1 MVFLLFL
8 IFFCIQGCT
17 ALFGAGVLLYKEGN
31 LKTSYAAS
39 YSQTWNAV
47 VHTMGD
53 MKLKIID
60 TKRDATK
67 GVIEAEKTEG
77 TKVNITVKPSNPDVT
92 SVEIRVGALGD
103 EKTSRAIEHRIRA
116 HLRE

>member
-8 IFFCIQGCT
+8 ILFWIQGCT

-39 YSQTWNAV
+39 YDQTWNAA
-47 VHTMGD
+47 VHTMRD
-53 MKLKIID
+53 MNLKIID

-67 GVIEAEKTEG
+67 GVIEAEKTDG
-77 TKVNITVKPSNPDVT
+77 TKVNLTVKPSNPDIT
-92 SVEIRVGALGD
+92 SMEIRVGALGD
-103 EKTSRAIEHRIRA
+103 EKASRAIEHRIRA
-116 HLRE
+116 HLGE